1 MNRPNTLM
9 IIFVGINWFESLIT
23 TYMKKFFKYL
33 GLVFLLL
40 LICLIVWISHNLKDQ
55 HPDYNVDLKILN
67 NAPAQL
73 SAGFSAMPITP
84 TVPDRWDDKN
94 KNAEYE
100 PKKGETFTDGN
111 GNGKFDPVWIAGF
124 GENRAA
130 NGIHDDLWARAMV
143 IDDGKTRLA
152 IVVLDAIGFMNND
165 VIDVRNRVSKESGI
179 TYAIISSTHTH
190 EGPDLL
196 GLWGPNPITSGIN
209 PAHMEYVKN
218 QTAKA
223 IDNAAK
229 SIRPVRLSISQDLT
243 GAANLVIDTRKPE
256 VFDSGLRMLQ
266 FLDKENGKTLGTLIS
281 WGDHP
286 ETLWS
291 DNLLLTSDFPHFV
304 REGIEKGV
312 FKKDSLMR
320 PGVGG
325 VAIYASAC
333 VGGLMTTH
341 PRLTIKDPFTGE
353 EFKAPTFEKA
363 AAQGKQLA
371 NLALTAMAK
380 PEEVI
385 DSAAISLIAKTVP
398 LPLNNPMFKLAAML
412 GVMKRGTT
420 GWMKMKSELS
430 VIKIGPIS
438 MVTIPGELYPE
449 ILNGGIESPEGQ
461 DYKIAPVEVPAIRD
475 LMPGKYKF
483 MFGLANDEIGYIV
496 PKSQWDEKA
505 PFTYGRDSGPY
516 GEVNS
521 LGPETAP
528 TIHRN
533 IKAMLEELK

>member
-1 MNRPNTLM
+1 
-9 IIFVGINWFESLIT
+9 
-23 TYMKKFFKYL
+23 MKKFFKFL
-33 GLVFLLL
+33 GFGFLLL
-40 LICLIVWISHNLKDQ
+40 LIILFVWFGNNLKDQ
-55 HPDYNVDLKILN
+55 HPDYKVDLKILN

-73 SAGFSAMPITP
+73 SAGFSALPITP
-84 TVPDRWDDKN
+84 AVPDRWDDKN
-94 KNAEYE
+94 KNAEYDPGE
-100 PKKGETFTDGN
+100 GETFTDGN

-124 GENRAA
+124 GNNKPA

-165 VIDVRNRVSKESGI
+165 VIDVRERVSKQAGI
-179 TYAIISSTHTH
+179 TYAIITSTHTH

-196 GLWGPNPITSGIN
+196 GLWGKTPFGSGVN
-209 PAHMEYVKN
+209 PAHMDYVKN
-218 QTAKA
+218 QAVKA
-223 IDNAAK
+223 IESAAK
-229 SIRPVRLSISQDLT
+229 NLRPARLSVSQDLT
-243 GAANLVIDTRKPE
+243 GAIPLVIDTRKPD
-256 VFDSGLRMLQ
+256 VFDSGLRMIQ
-266 FLDKENGKTLGTLIS
+266 VLDKESGKTMGTLIS
-281 WGDHP
+281 FGDHP

-312 FKKDSLMR
+312 FSKDSMMR

-325 VAIYASAC
+325 VTVYASGA

-341 PRLTIKDPFTGE
+341 PRLTVKDPFSGE

-363 AAQGKQLA
+363 AAQGKQMA
-371 NLALTAMAK
+371 NLALQAMAK
-380 PEEVI
+380 PDEVI
-385 DSAAISLIAKTVP
+385 DSASISIVAKTILFP
-398 LPLNNPMFKLAAML
+398 LENTMFKLAAML
-412 GVMKRGTT
+412 GVMKRGTS
-420 GWMKMKSELS
+420 GWMKMKSELA
-430 VIKIGPIS
+430 VVKIGPIS

-449 ILNGGIESPEGQ
+449 ILNGGVESPEGQ
-461 DYKIAPVEVPAIRD
+461 DFKIAPVEVPSIRE

-496 PKSQWDEKA
+496 PKSQWDQKA
-505 PFTYGRDSGPY
+505 PYTYGRDGAPY

-528 TIHRN
+528 LIHKN
-533 IKAMLEELK
+533 VKALLEELK

>member
-1 MNRPNTLM
+1 M
-9 IIFVGINWFESLIT
+9 IIFVWNNGFKSLIT
-23 TYMKKFFKYL
+23 INMKKFFKYL
-33 GLVFLLL
+33 GLGLLLL
-40 LICLIVWISHNLKDQ
+40 LICLIIWISRNLKDQ
-55 HPDYNVDLKILN
+55 HPDYSVNLKILN

-84 TVPDRWDDKN
+84 IVPDRWDDKN

-100 PKKGETFTDGN
+100 PGKGDTYTDGN

-130 NGIHDDLWARAMV
+130 NGVHDDLWARAMV

-165 VIDVRNRVSKESGI
+165 VIDVRERVSKESGI
-179 TYAIISSTHTH
+179 TYAIICSTHTH

-196 GLWGPNPITSGIN
+196 GLWGPNPFTSGIN

-218 QTAKA
+218 QAAKA

-243 GAANLVIDTRKPE
+243 GASNLVIDTRKPE
-256 VFDSGLRMLQ
+256 VFDSGLRLLQ

-291 DNLLLTSDFPHFV
+291 ENLLLSSDFPHFV
-304 REGIEKGV
+304 REGVEKGV
-312 FKKDSLMR
+312 FKKDSLVR

-325 VAIYASAC
+325 VAVYASAC

-353 EFKAPTFEKA
+353 EFKAPTFGKA

-385 DSAAISLIAKTVP
+385 DSAAISIIAKTLP
-398 LPLNNPMFKLAAML
+398 LPLDNTMFKLAAML

-505 PFTYGRDSGPY
+505 PYTYGRDSGPY

-528 TIHRN
+528 TIHSN

>member
-1 MNRPNTLM
+1 
-9 IIFVGINWFESLIT
+9 
-23 TYMKKFFKYL
+23 MKKFFKYL
-33 GLVFLLL
+33 GFGFLLL
-40 LICLIVWISHNLKDQ
+40 IIILLVWFGNNLKDQ
-55 HPDYNVDLKILN
+55 HPDYKVDLKILN

-73 SAGFSAMPITP
+73 SAGFSALPITP
-84 TVPDRWDDKN
+84 AVPDRWEDKN
-94 KNAEYE
+94 KNAEYDPGE
-100 PKKGETFTDGN
+100 GETFTDGN

-124 GENRAA
+124 GNNKPA

-165 VIDVRNRVSKESGI
+165 VIDVRERLSKESGI

-196 GLWGPNPITSGIN
+196 GLWGKTPFGSGIN

-218 QTAKA
+218 QAAKA
-223 IDNAAK
+223 IESAAK
-229 SIRPVRLSISQDLT
+229 NLRPARLSISQDLT
-243 GAANLVIDTRKPE
+243 GAIPLVIDTRKPE
-256 VFDSGLRMLQ
+256 VFDSGLRMIQ
-266 FLDKENGKTLGTLIS
+266 VLDKESNKTMGTLIS
-281 WGDHP
+281 FGDHP

-312 FKKDSLMR
+312 FNKDSLMR

-325 VAIYASAC
+325 VCVYASAA

-341 PRLTIKDPFTGE
+341 PRLAVKDPFSGE

-363 AAQGKQLA
+363 AAQGKQMA
-371 NLALTAMAK
+371 NLALQAMAK
-380 PEEVI
+380 PDEVI
-385 DSAAISLIAKTVP
+385 DSASISIVAKNILFP
-398 LPLNNPMFKLAAML
+398 LDNNMFRLAAML

-420 GWMKMKSELS
+420 GWMKMKSELA

-449 ILNGGIESPEGQ
+449 ILNGGVESPEGQ
-461 DYKIAPVEVPAIRD
+461 DFKISPVEVPSIREM
-475 LMPGKYKF
+475 MPGKYKF

-496 PKSQWDEKA
+496 PKSQWDVKA
-505 PFTYGRDSGPY
+505 PYTYGRDSAPY

-528 TIHRN
+528 LIHKN
-533 IKAMLEELK
+533 IKALLEELK

>member
-1 MNRPNTLM
+1 
-9 IIFVGINWFESLIT
+9 
-23 TYMKKFFKYL
+23 MKKFFKYL
-33 GLVFLLL
+33 GLILLL
-40 LICLIVWISHNLKDQ
+40 LIIALFIWLGNNLRDK
-55 HPDYNVDLKILN
+55 HPEYKVDLTILN
-67 NAPAQL
+67 NPSSQL
-73 SAGFSAMPITP
+73 SAGFCALPITP
-84 TVPDRWDDKN
+84 AVPDRWEDKN
-94 KNAEYE
+94 KNAEMD
-100 PKKGETFTDGN
+100 PGETFTDGN
-111 GNGKFDPVWIAGF
+111 GNDKFDPVWIAGF
-124 GENRAA
+124 GNNRPA
-130 NGIHDDLWARAMV
+130 NGVHDDIWARAMV

-165 VIDVRNRVSKESGI
+165 VIDLRGKISKESGI
-179 TYAIISSTHTH
+179 TYAIVSSTHTH

-196 GLWGPNPITSGIN
+196 GLWGKSPFSTGVN
-209 PAHMEYVKN
+209 PAHMEYVKS
-218 QTAKA
+218 QAAKA
-223 IDNAAK
+223 IDAAAK
-229 SIRPVRLSISQDLT
+229 NLRPARLSVSQDLT
-243 GAANLVIDTRKPE
+243 GAVPLVIDTRKPD
-256 VFDSGLRMLQ
+256 VFDSGLRIIQ
-266 FLDKENGKTLGTLIS
+266 VLDKETNKTLGTLIS

-291 DNLLLTSDFPHFV
+291 DNLLVSSDFPHYV

-312 FKKDSLMR
+312 YNKDSLMK

-325 VAIYASAC
+325 VAIYANAC

-341 PRLTIKDPFTGE
+341 PRLTIKDPFSGE

-371 NLALTAMAK
+371 NLALIAMDQ
-380 PEEVI
+380 PEEII
-385 DSAAISLIAKTVP
+385 DSASISIIARTLPIP
-398 LPLNNPMFKLAAML
+398 LKNTMFKLAAATGL
-412 GVMKRGTT
+412 MKRGMT
-420 GWMKMKSELS
+420 GWMNMKSELS
-430 VIKIGPIS
+430 VVKIGPIS
-438 MVTIPGELYPE
+438 FVTIPGELYPE
-449 ILNGGIESPEGQ
+449 ILNGGVETPVGQ
-461 DYKIAPVEVPAIRD
+461 DYAIAPVEVPAIRD

-483 MFGLANDEIGYIV
+483 MLGLANDEIGYIV

>member
-1 MNRPNTLM
+1 
-9 IIFVGINWFESLIT
+9 
-23 TYMKKFFKYL
+23 MKKFFKYL
-33 GLVFLLL
+33 SAILLMLIIAL
-40 LICLIVWISHNLKDQ
+40 LFWFGINLKDQ
-55 HPDYNVDLKILN
+55 YPDYNLDLKILN
-67 NAPAQL
+67 NPPSQL
-73 SAGFSAMPITP
+73 FAGFSALPITP
-84 TVPDRWDDKN
+84 AVPDRWDDKN
-94 KNAEYE
+94 KNAEFD
-100 PKKGETFTDGN
+100 KGETFTDGN

-124 GENRAA
+124 SNNKPA

-152 IVVLDAIGFMNND
+152 VVVLDAIGFMNND
-165 VIDVRNRVSKESGI
+165 VIDLRGRIPKESGI

-196 GLWGPNPITSGIN
+196 GLWGKDPFHSGIN

-218 QTAKA
+218 QAAKA
-223 IDNAAK
+223 IETAAK
-229 SIRPVRLSISQDLT
+229 NLRPVRLAISQDLT
-243 GAANLVIDTRKPE
+243 GALPLVIDTRMPE
-256 VFDSGLRMLQ
+256 VFDSGLRLIQ
-266 FLDKENGKTLGTLIS
+266 FLDKETGKTLGTLIN

-312 FKKDSLMR
+312 YSKDSLMKA
-320 PGVGG
+320 GVGG
-325 VAIYASAC
+325 VAVYASGA

-341 PRLTIKDPFTGE
+341 PRLTIKDPFSGE

-371 NLALTAMAK
+371 NLALMAMDK

-385 DSAAISLIAKTVP
+385 DSASISIIAKTLP
-398 LPLNNPMFKLAAML
+398 LPLKNTEFKLAAMIGL
-412 GVMKRGTT
+412 MKRGTT
-420 GWMKMKSELS
+420 GWMKMKSELA
-430 VIKIGPIS
+430 VVKIGPIS
-438 MVTIPGELYPE
+438 LVTIPGELYPE
-449 ILNGGIESPEGQ
+449 ILNGGVEAPVGQ
-461 DYKIAPVEVPAIRD
+461 DFNIPPVEVPAIRD
-475 LMPGKYKF
+475 MMPGKYKF
-483 MFGLANDEIGYIV
+483 MFGLANDEIGYII

-505 PFTYGRDSGPY
+505 PFTYGKEGRPY

-528 TIHRN
+528 TIHKN

>member
-1 MNRPNTLM
+1 
-9 IIFVGINWFESLIT
+9 
-23 TYMKKFFKYL
+23 MKKFFRFA
-33 GLVFLLL
+33 GLILLL
-40 LICLIVWISHNLKDQ
+40 LIIAFFLWCGNNLRDQ
-55 HPDYNVDLKILN
+55 HPDYKVDIKILN
-67 NAPAQL
+67 NPSSQL
-73 SAGFSAMPITP
+73 SAGFCALPITP
-84 TVPDRWDDKN
+84 AVPDRWDDKN
-94 KNAEYE
+94 KNGEMD
-100 PKKGETFTDGN
+100 KGETFTDGN

-124 GENRAA
+124 GENRPA
-130 NGIHDDLWARAMV
+130 NGIHDDVWARAMV
-143 IDDGKTRLA
+143 VDDGKTRLA

-165 VIDVRNRVSKESGI
+165 VIDLRGKISKESGI
-179 TYAIISSTHTH
+179 TYAIVTSTHTH

-196 GLWGPNPITSGIN
+196 GLWGKNPFSTGVN
-209 PAHMEYVKN
+209 AAHMEYVKI
-218 QTAKA
+218 QAAKA
-223 IDNAAK
+223 IDTAAK
-229 SIRPVRLSISQDLT
+229 NLRPARLSVSQDLT
-243 GAANLVIDTRKPE
+243 GAAPLVIDTRKPE
-256 VFDSGLRMLQ
+256 VFDSGLRMIQ
-266 FLDKENGKTLGTLIS
+266 VLDKETNKTLGTLIS

-291 DNLLLTSDFPHFV
+291 DNLLLSSDFPHYV
-304 REGIEKGV
+304 REGVEKGV
-312 FKKDSLMR
+312 FSKDSLMKA
-320 PGVGG
+320 GVGG
-325 VAIYASAC
+325 VAVYASAC

-341 PRLTIKDPFTGE
+341 PRLTIKDPFSGE

-363 AAQGKQLA
+363 AAQGKCLA
-371 NLALTAMAK
+371 NLVLHAMDK

-385 DSAAISLIAKTVP
+385 DSASISIIAKTLPIP
-398 LPLNNPMFKLAAML
+398 LKNTMFKIAAATGL
-412 GVMKRGTT
+412 MKRGMT
-420 GWMKMKSELS
+420 GWMNMKSELS
-430 VIKIGPIS
+430 VIKIGPIT

-449 ILNGGIESPEGQ
+449 ILNGGIESPAGQ
-461 DYKIAPVEVPAIRD
+461 DYAIAPVEVPAIRD

>member
-1 MNRPNTLM
+1 
-9 IIFVGINWFESLIT
+9 
-23 TYMKKFFKYL
+23 MKKFLKYIGFGFL
-33 GLVFLLL
+33 ILVFFILF
-40 LICLIVWISHNLKDQ
+40 WFGHNLKDQ
-55 HPDYNVDLKILN
+55 HPDYNLNLKILN
-67 NAPAQL
+67 NPPAQL

-84 TVPDRWDDKN
+84 AVPDRWDDKN
-94 KNAEYE
+94 KNAEYD
-100 PKKGETFTDGN
+100 PGQGETFTDGN

-124 GENRAA
+124 GNNKPA

-143 IDDGKTRLA
+143 VDDGKTRLA

-165 VIDVRNRVSKESGI
+165 IIDVRKRISKASGI

-196 GLWGPNPITSGIN
+196 GLWGKTPFQSGIN

-218 QTAKA
+218 QAAKA
-223 IDNAAK
+223 IETAAK
-229 SIRPVRLSISQDLT
+229 NLRPCRLSVSQDLT

-256 VFDSGLRMLQ
+256 VFDSGLRMIQ
-266 FLDKENGKTLGTLIS
+266 VLDKETNKTLGTLIS
-281 WGDHP
+281 FGDHP

-312 FKKDSLMR
+312 FSKDSLMR

-325 VAIYASAC
+325 VAVYASAA

-341 PRLTIKDPFTGE
+341 PRLTIKDPFSGE

-363 AAQGKQLA
+363 AAQGKQMA
-371 NLALTAMAK
+371 NLALQAMAK

-385 DSAAISLIAKTVP
+385 DSASISIVAKTILFP
-398 LPLNNPMFKLAAML
+398 LDNTMFKLAAIL
-412 GVMKRGTT
+412 GVMKRGTS
-420 GWMKMKSELS
+420 GWMKMKSELA

-438 MVTIPGELYPE
+438 MITIPGELYPE
-449 ILNGGIESPEGQ
+449 ILNGGVEAPEGQ
-461 DYKIAPVEVPAIRD
+461 DFKISPVEVPPLRE

-496 PKSQWDEKA
+496 PKSQWDAKA
-505 PFTYGRDSGPY
+505 PYTYGRDSRPY

-528 TIHRN
+528 LIHKN

>member
-1 MNRPNTLM
+1 
-9 IIFVGINWFESLIT
+9 
-23 TYMKKFFKYL
+23 MKKFFRYT
-33 GLVFLLL
+33 GFILLL
-40 LICLIVWISHNLKDQ
+40 LIVILAVRAGLNLRDQ
-55 HPDYNVDLKILN
+55 HPDYQVDLKITG
-67 NAPAQL
+67 NAPSQL
-73 SAGFSAMPITP
+73 KAGFAALAITP
-84 TVPDRWDDKN
+84 SVPDKWDDKN
-94 KNAEYE
+94 NNAEYE
-100 PKKGETFTDGN
+100 PDKGETFTDGN

-124 GENRAA
+124 GNNRPAT
-130 NGIHDDLWARAMV
+130 GIHDDLWARAMV

-165 VIDVRNRVSKESGI
+165 VIDVRNRISPESGI

-196 GLWGPNPITSGIN
+196 GLWGPNPLHSGIN
-209 PAHMEYVKN
+209 PAHMEFVKN
-218 QTAKA
+218 QAAKA
-223 IDNAAK
+223 IEVAAK
-229 SIRPVRLSISQDLT
+229 GLRPVRMSVAQDLT
-243 GAANLVIDTRKPE
+243 GAENLVLDTRKPE
-256 VFDSGLRMLQ
+256 VFDSGLRLLR
-266 FLDKENGKTLGTLIS
+266 FLDKETNATLGTLIS

-291 DNLLLTSDFPHFV
+291 DNLLLTSDFPHYV
-304 REGIEKGV
+304 REGVEKGV
-312 FKKDSLMR
+312 FSKDSLVKA
-320 PGVGG
+320 GVGG
-325 VAIYASAC
+325 IAVYASAC

-341 PRLTIKDPFTGE
+341 PRLTVKDPFSGE
-353 EFKAPTFEKA
+353 EFKAPTFDKA

-371 NLALTAMAK
+371 SLVLNALDT
-380 PEEVI
+380 PETTI
-385 DSAAISLIAKTVP
+385 DSASISIIAKTLPIP
-398 LPLNNPMFKLAAML
+398 LDNTMFKLAAVT

-420 GWMKMKSELS
+420 GWMNMKSELA

-449 ILNGGIESPEGQ
+449 ILNGGIETPEGR
-461 DYKIAPVEVPAIRD
+461 DYRISPVEIPPIREM
-475 LMPGKYKF
+475 MPGKYKF

-528 TIHRN
+528 TIHKN

>member
-1 MNRPNTLM
+1 
-9 IIFVGINWFESLIT
+9 
-23 TYMKKFFKYL
+23 MKKFFKYIGFGFL
-33 GLVFLLL
+33 ILVFFVLL
-40 LICLIVWISHNLKDQ
+40 WFGHNLKDQ
-55 HPDYNVDLKILN
+55 HPDYNLNLKILN
-67 NAPAQL
+67 NASAQL

-84 TVPDRWDDKN
+84 AVPDRWDDKN
-94 KNAEYE
+94 KNAEYDPGE
-100 PKKGETFTDGN
+100 GETFTDGN

-124 GENRAA
+124 GNNKPA

-143 IDDGKTRLA
+143 VDDGKTRLA

-165 VIDVRNRVSKESGI
+165 VIDVRDRVSKESGI
-179 TYAIISSTHTH
+179 TYAIITSTHTH

-196 GLWGPNPITSGIN
+196 GLWGKTPFQSGID

-218 QTAKA
+218 QAAKA
-223 IDNAAK
+223 IETAAK
-229 SIRPVRLSISQDLT
+229 NLRPCRLSVSQDLT

-256 VFDSGLRMLQ
+256 VFDSGLRMIQ
-266 FLDKENGKTLGTLIS
+266 VLDKETNKTLGTLITY
-281 WGDHP
+281 GDHP

-312 FKKDSLMR
+312 FSKDSLMR
-320 PGVGG
+320 QGVGG
-325 VAIYASAC
+325 VAVYASAA

-341 PRLTIKDPFTGE
+341 PRLTIKDPFSGE

-363 AAQGKQLA
+363 AAQGKQMA
-371 NLALTAMAK
+371 NLALQAMEK

-385 DSAAISLIAKTVP
+385 DSASISIIAKTIL
-398 LPLNNPMFKLAAML
+398 LPLDNTLFKLAATL
-412 GVMKRGTT
+412 GVMKRGTS
-420 GWMKMKSELS
+420 GWMKMKSELAI
-430 VIKIGPIS
+430 IKIGPIS
-438 MVTIPGELYPE
+438 MITIPGELYPE
-449 ILNGGIESPEGQ
+449 ILNGGVEAPEGQ
-461 DYKIAPVEVPAIRD
+461 DFKISPVEVPSLRE

-496 PKSQWDEKA
+496 PKSQWDAKA
-505 PFTYGRDSGPY
+505 PYTYGRDSRPY

-528 TIHRN
+528 LIHKN